1 MARSSGD
8 YHFSMQRPSQR
19 EIDEETDQQQAGRRG
34 RRAKVKGEQAPVRP
48 RWISVRGKQAL
59 LPGQWLCES
68 CPNAPRS
75 SGRSRDRV
83 TSEC

>member
-1 MARSSGD
+1 MR
-8 YHFSMQRPSQR
+8 RP
-19 EIDEETDQQQAGRRG
+19 TNNKQAVEAG
-34 RRAKVKGEQAPVRP
+34 RAKVKGEQAPVRP